1 MPHAQRTIVIARP
14 PAEVY
19 AFFADAEND
28 KSWRPGVAL
37 IRREGPLAVGTRYT
51 QRIAGPGGRQVAAD
65 VEITALDQ
73 PCWSPAARARREP
86 ACRGGQRS
94 LAVRRKQRTRR

>member
-28 KSWRPGVAL
+28 PQWRSAVKS
-37 IRREGPLAVGTRYT
+37 IKREGPLAVGARYT
-51 QRIAGPGGRQVAAD
+51 QRVAGPGGRAGTRWNANTRSGSVCAATW
-65 VEITALDQ
+65 V
-73 PCWSPAARARREP
+73 SRRN
-86 ACRGGQRS
+86 S
-94 LAVRRKQRTRR
+94 DSV

>member
-28 KSWRPGVAL
+28 KSWRSGS
-37 IRREGPLAVGTRYT
+37 R
-51 QRIAGPGGRQVAAD
+51 
-65 VEITALDQ
+65 
-73 PCWSPAARARREP
+73 SSAARARSP
-86 ACRGGQRS
+86 
-94 LAVRRKQRTRR
+94 